1 MNTTPSLKPLEKL
14 QMERQKLLSST
25 QKYKQALESQVS
37 EMKEGAVRVA
47 IQGLVFGGIALGTYL
62 LVRAFSGGKK
72 EKVAAPSSEVPAT
85 TSITSALFASIQ
97 SYIAS
102 FLLSLAREKITQ
114 YLESYLLKQNE
125 AASENKG

>member
-1 MNTTPSLKPLEKL
+1 
-14 QMERQKLLSST
+14 MERQKLLSST

>member
-1 MNTTPSLKPLEKL
+1 
-14 QMERQKLLSST
+14 MERQKLLSST
-25 QKYKQALESQVS
+25 QKYKQALEGQVS
-37 EMKEGAVRVA
+37 DLKEGAVKVA
-47 IQGLVFGGIALGTYL
+47 IQGLIFGGVALGTYL
-62 LVRAFSGGKK
+62 LVRAFSGNKK
-72 EKVAAPSSEVPAT
+72 EPVASKEVPAT
-85 TSITSALFASIQ
+85 TSITSTLFASIQ